1 MDIKQL
7 DLAMRDCNNVAS
19 QVRDILNTNKA
30 AFESLAACYTPIS
43 VATYNATLQ
52 RVGMESAVI
61 SMEFNEDIRAGISMA
76 GIGVTAQKI
85 IDAIIALFN
94 RLLGKDVDFGTYER
108 QSMEEYKQ
116 ILDVAHKRHF
126 RSALPKFK
134 EPQDE
139 ENFTTQ
145 WESYKH
151 TLSRFDPQW
160 ANKSIKDLY
169 LTWQPAQ
176 GRELD
181 LLLGATVA
189 DEYSIPKCYM
199 NNERTA
205 SIHNFNAMLDNIIA
219 ALDKLKNFD
228 MDADGTI
235 SYDKENVTTVVQNL
249 EGVYKQKWGRVR
261 IKRGATMPKADWIKQ
276 YNGETGA
283 LSEQIR
289 NKVKR
294 IADIYKHMHAASLMK
309 DKLKY
314 FIRNNPDK
322 AEHARAGYNAWVHDL
337 DVLGRTTANIYYAI
351 VRTDRGYNAT
361 VKNYRRLCDILIAR

>member
-30 AFESLAACYTPIS
+30 AFESLAACYTAS
-43 VATYNATLQ
+43 NVTNYNTTLR
-52 RVGMESAVI
+52 RVGMESSVI
-61 SMEFNEDIRAGISMA
+61 SMEVGEDIRAGISMA
-76 GIGVTAQKI
+76 GIGVTAQRI

-94 RLLGKDVDFGTYER
+94 KLLGKDVDFGTYER

-116 ILDVAHKRHF
+116 INDIAHKRRF
-126 RSALPKFK
+126 RTELPKFK

-145 WESYKH
+145 WESYKN
-151 TLSRFDPQW
+151 TLSRFDHRW
-160 ANKSIKDLY
+160 ADKSIKDLY

-181 LLLGATVA
+181 LILGSTVA
-189 DEYSIPKCYM
+189 DEYSVPKCYM
-199 NNERTA
+199 DGKRNA
-205 SIHNFNAMLDNIIA
+205 SLHEFNTMLDGIIA

-228 MDADGTI
+228 MDNEGNI
-235 SYDKENVTTVVQNL
+235 SYDKESVTTMAKSL
-249 EGVYKQKWGRVR
+249 EGAYKQKWDRVR
-261 IKRGATMPKADWIKQ
+261 IKQGVVMPKADWVKQ
-276 YNGETGA
+276 YNGETSA
-283 LSEQIR
+283 ISEQIR

-314 FIRNNPDK
+314 FMRNNPDK
-322 AEHARAGYNAWVHDL
+322 AEHAREGYNAWVHDL
-337 DVLGRTTANIYYAI
+337 DILGRTTANIYYSI
-351 VRTDRGYNAT
+351 VRTDRGYYTT